1 MCPKTGRP
9 KSDNPKNIRLEI
21 RLDRETN
28 QILERCAERLNTTK
42 TDVIKRG
49 ILLVDE
55 KEK

>member
-28 QILERCAERLNTTK
+28 QILERCAEKLNTTK